1 MSVVGRQSLPERLT
15 RGQDRGVEGERRWGG
30 ADEVAAAPRRAG
42 QASTLVF
49 AFGFRAF
56 FVMKRSVFS
65 WASLSTIWTG
75 GDFIR

>member
-1 MSVVGRQSLPERLT
+1 MSVVGRRSLPKRRVPRRDGGL
-15 RGQDRGVEGERRWGG
+15 EGERSWGG

-42 QASTLVF
+42 QASTVVF
-49 AFGFRAF
+49 ACGFSAF